1 MRRRVLRRSFL
12 AGALGLAAPA
22 FAQPQPLL
30 DILTQG
36 DASRGIREALSVAA
50 TGATDRLGRPNGFLS
65 DLRVHIPLPRQ
76 LADPQRALRRFGMSA
91 PLDDLETRMNRA
103 AEAAMPEAKRL
114 FLDVVRSITIE
125 DAINIVRG
133 GDMAATGFLRQRTD
147 TRLTTLLTPPMTE
160 TLRASGAFT
169 VLSAAAREVGL
180 GSMSTQLRRDVT
192 NFAVVKSLDGAFMY
206 IGEEE
211 RAIRRDPLRRTS
223 DVLRRAF
230 G

>member
-1 MRRRVLRRSFL
+1 MRRRMVLV
-12 AGALGLAAPA
+12 GALGAAAPA
-22 FAQPQPLL
+22 WAQPAPLL

-36 DASRGIREALSVAA
+36 DASRGLREALSLAA
-50 TGATDRLGRPNGFLS
+50 IGATDRLGRRNGFLE
-65 DLRVHIPLPRQ
+65 DLRVHIPLPRS
-76 LADPQRALRRFGMSA
+76 LAQTQQMLRRVGLSA

-133 GDMAATGFLRQRTD
+133 GDTAATAFLRQRTD
-147 TRLTTLLTPPMTE
+147 RRLTTMLTPPMRE
-160 TLRASGAFT
+160 TLTASGAFT
-169 VLSAAAREVGL
+169 VLTAAAREIGM

-192 NFAVVKSLDGAFMY
+192 DFAVTKSLDGAFMY

-211 RAIRRDPLRRTS
+211 RAIRRDPVRRTTDILRR
-223 DVLRRAF
+223 VF